1 MILNKKT
8 KIGIIGLGLI
18 GGSYAQAFSSQGF
31 EVGAIDSR
39 EGSIDYAV
47 ERGWIS
53 HGKSN
58 VYADYIKQFNIVIF
72 ALYPLTF
79 LDWLKQYQS
88 CLGENALITDVTGVK
103 GCIVYQIQDLLRSD
117 LEYIGAHPMA
127 GREVSGVENS
137 KKEIFRDAN
146 YIVTPTQKNTEYA
159 ISVCKEIG
167 KILGFKNITTLSPE
181 KHDEMIAFLSQLTH
195 CIAISL
201 MTCRDTASLA
211 EYSGDSFRDLTRIAK
226 INDNMWSELFLLNK
240 KELLKQM
247 ELFEDAFKK
256 LKQCIEDGKKDEI
269 REIMRLSTYQRKLFD
284 KGE

>member
-1 MILNKKT
+1 MTLDKKT

-39 EGSIDYAV
+39 EESIDYAI
-47 ERGWIS
+47 ERGWIA

-58 VYADYIKQFNIVIF
+58 VDADYIKQFNIVIF

-79 LDWLKQYQS
+79 LDWLKQYQY
-88 CLGENALITDVTGVK
+88 CLGENTLITDVTGVK
-103 GCIVYQIQDLLRSD
+103 GCIVYKIQEMLRSD

-137 KKEIFRDAN
+137 KKEIFKDAN
-146 YIVTPTQKNTEYA
+146 YIVTPTAKNTDYA
-159 ISVCKEIG
+159 ICVCKEIG
-167 KILGFKNITTLSPE
+167 TILGFKNITTLSPE

-201 MTCRDTASLA
+201 MTCRNTASLA

-240 KELLKQM
+240 EELLKQM
-247 ELFEDAFKK
+247 ELFEGAFKK
-256 LKQCIEDGKKDEI
+256 LKQCIEEEKKDEI

>member
-1 MILNKKT
+1 MILDKTT

-39 EGSIDYAV
+39 KESIDFAI
-47 ERGWIS
+47 EHGWIA
-53 HGKSN
+53 HGKSHVDAN
-58 VYADYIKQFNIVIF
+58 YIEQFNIVIF

-88 CLGENALITDVTGVK
+88 YLGKNTLITDVTGVK

-137 KKEIFRDAN
+137 NKEIFRDAN
-146 YIVTPTQKNTEYA
+146 YILTPTHKNTDYA
-159 ISVCKEIG
+159 ISVCQEIG
-167 KILGFKNITTLSPE
+167 KIIGFKNITTLSPE

-201 MTCRDTASLA
+201 MTCRDTTSLA

-240 KELLKQM
+240 EELLKQM

-256 LKQCIEDGKKDEI
+256 LKQCIKEEKKNEI
-269 REIMRLSTYQRKLFD
+269 CEIMRLSTSQRKLFD